1 MEDQIL
7 TPEVIAA
14 HRLPIP
20 VDRITALC
28 QAAPEGSLLEQ
39 RGEWIVIID
48 PKKLEVTR

>member
-1 MEDQIL
+1 MENQIL

-20 VDRITALC
+20 VSRISALC
-28 QAAPEGSLLEQ
+28 EAAPKDSLLEQ

-48 PKKLEVTR
+48 PKKLEVKP